1 MSYTMDF
8 EDGGKI
14 TKEDTIM
21 EYEGFR
27 LVSDAMSLLYLFG
40 KPCRSYLH
48 IKSQMSTHVSRQKR
62 IHSRASTVKLSP
74 ICFPGA

>member
-8 EDGGKI
+8 ENGGKI

-40 KPCRSYLH
+40 KPCRSY
-48 IKSQMSTHVSRQKR
+48 IKFCQMVRRSFLLLIRSSNKSFPCLVSWQLRE
-62 IHSRASTVKLSP
+62 L
-74 ICFPGA
+74 

>member
-8 EDGGKI
+8 EDGGMI

-27 LVSDAMSLLYLFG
+27 LVSDGMSLLYLFG
-40 KPCRSYLH
+40 RLAH
-48 IKSQMSTHVSRQKR
+48 
-62 IHSRASTVKLSP
+62 LL
-74 ICFPGA
+74 G

>member
-40 KPCRSYLH
+40 KAPESALSILGQQNWVSVLTPTQDQKPCNFLADC
-48 IKSQMSTHVSRQKR
+48 KR
-62 IHSRASTVKLSP
+62 
-74 ICFPGA
+74 